1 MLVADVMEPKTGRE
15 TWREGIVMHDSRR
28 LEKHPFSHWYYKF
41 AHRRMCFWTRI
52 VKCAET
58 MMMMM
63 NQYPCGWFVVNKG
76 GYKLVTKPSEN
87 RSESRDQK
95 LNIRALYY
103 NTNFAS
109 AAAASPRR
117 REKVRRRVLMWI
129 KSRSLHNILR
139 DDRTKDQWQMRV
151 ASRENGPAS
160 TRIGC
165 ARWCRCNFPLV
176 IIQLEEKVR
185 VRRRYEREID
195 VTFLLNLL
203 DHWIILLGS
212 KKKKRVLWWCQNH
225 IKDRVMRRWPEA
237 HHVNALGRS

>member
-1 MLVADVMEPKTGRE
+1 
-15 TWREGIVMHDSRR
+15 
-28 LEKHPFSHWYYKF
+28 
-41 AHRRMCFWTRI
+41 MCFWTRI
-52 VKCAET
+52 AKCAET
-58 MMMMM
+58 MMM
-63 NQYPCGWFVVNKG
+63 NQYPCGRFVVNKG
-76 GYKLVTKPSEN
+76 GYKLVTKPPEN

-109 AAAASPRR
+109 AAAVSPR

-129 KSRSLHNILR
+129 KSRSSLHNILR
-139 DDRTKDQWQMRV
+139 DRTEDQWQMRV

-176 IIQLEEKVR
+176 IIRLKEKVR
-185 VRRRYEREID
+185 VRRRYGGEID

-212 KKKKRVLWWCQNH
+212 KKKKEECV
-225 IKDRVMRRWPEA
+225 VMMPKSHQGQSDVAAAGSPSWQCAWKIVKSMGIGTWVTSKVE
-237 HHVNALGRS
+237 NIILRSN